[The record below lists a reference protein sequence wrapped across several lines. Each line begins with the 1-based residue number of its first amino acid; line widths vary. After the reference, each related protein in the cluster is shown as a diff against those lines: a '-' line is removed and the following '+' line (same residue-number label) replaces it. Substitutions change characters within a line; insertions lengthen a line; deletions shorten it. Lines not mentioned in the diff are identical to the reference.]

1 MDCHMTELFHKN
13 LNSHLYT
20 HTQNYSQSVGENRIV
35 FNLER
40 EENSTHITTQINS
53 ENIKLSEM
61 SQSKGQDL
69 CYSIYMINS
78 QICRDREENDS

>member
-35 FNLER
+35 FSLER
-40 EENSTHITTQINS
+40 EENSTHITTQMNS
-53 ENIKLSEM
+53 
-61 SQSKGQDL
+61 
-69 CYSIYMINS
+69 
-78 QICRDREENDS
+78 